1 MSRSHVASRAS
12 RVGSVHVLLDA
23 AGGEQLYRIDVGG
36 RRLGLLLQAGRRWY
50 WKPGFRD
57 QWRRGPGR
65 QAAIKAMVAHAV
77 RSTGSR

>member
-1 MSRSHVASRAS
+1 VRI
-12 RVGSVHVLLDA
+12 LLDA

-36 RRLGLLLQAGRRWY
+36 RRLGLLLQAGRSWY

-65 QAAIKAMVAHAV
+65 HAAVKAMVAHAV
-77 RSTGSR
+77 RGSR